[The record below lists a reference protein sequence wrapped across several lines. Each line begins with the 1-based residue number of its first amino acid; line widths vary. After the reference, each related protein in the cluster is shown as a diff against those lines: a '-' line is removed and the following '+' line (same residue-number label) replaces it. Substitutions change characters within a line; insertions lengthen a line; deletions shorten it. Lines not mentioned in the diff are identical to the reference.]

1 MMRRSLRTR
10 FAVILSGLMAALLL
24 VVAGTRV
31 FVRARDQRTMLESHA
46 EGFAQTTNTR
56 LCDVWRLYYRS
67 GSYKFREI
75 VRQMM
80 KMNEDLH
87 RLLIL
92 SVSGEVLYD
101 SFESADLTLL
111 PDRPKRVLVD
121 PELISAAAR
130 PELWKKQEKIPGVG
144 EVLLI
149 GSPYFEEWGRHP
161 YSVLYVFSY
170 DKMQDRVLESLKP
183 TLVLMLAALLV
194 VGGVSFWLAGRVTRP
209 ILELTEGVRLF
220 SEGRDHRL
228 IEIRTEDELEELG
241 DTFNRMAERIRQ
253 QVEKLENANKEL
265 ATLDRMKT
273 DLLANVSHELR
284 TPLAAIRGYVE
295 FIQEGQLGPISDAQR
310 KGLDV
315 CLRNAER
322 LTKTINMLLDF
333 SRMELGRVTIRPAP
347 FQIGRLV
354 TQVVS
359 GVESEARKKKIRL
372 VARVPRE
379 LKPVDGDRDRLT
391 QVLENLITN
400 AIKFTPE
407 GGTVEVSARLVTPDA
422 GGPSKVEISVADS
435 GAGIPPEER
444 RRIFDKFYQS
454 DATATRKFG
463 GIGLGL
469 AIVKSILDAH
479 GSEIVVEERPGGG
492 SVFRFA
498 LPAVEARTE
507 SGIFEGFL
515 PVDGGAAEILAID
528 DDADFLAIIRETLT
542 KQGFTVRTASSAA
555 EGLQAATERPPKLI
569 LLDIRLPDRDGLDLL
584 HSLKEDPATRDVPI
598 LVVSVVDERLEGLRL
613 GAIEYLVKP
622 VDRAKLVEAATRALG
637 RSPAS
642 SGRFEPSPRV
652 LVVDDEEEV
661 RQLLARALRVNGF
674 RVETAGS
681 GTEALEKARLEPP
694 DLLLLDLWLPD
705 MPGWD
710 VMQRLKAI
718 PECAAVPVVVLTAHS
733 GPEEVKEGE
742 RLGVDGFLAKPVD
755 MTRILDKIKTLLAE
769 PGNAA

>member
-1 MMRRSLRTR
+1 MRRSLRTR
-10 FAVILSGLMAALLL
+10 FAVILSSVMGLLLLL
-24 VVAGTRV
+24 VAGALV
-31 FVRARDQRTMLESHA
+31 FVRARDQRTMLETHA

-75 VRQMM
+75 VRKTMEL
-80 KMNEDLH
+80 NEDLH

-121 PELISAAAR
+121 PELIAASAR
-130 PELWKKQEKIPGVG
+130 PEIWKKNEKIPGVG

-161 YSVLYVFSY
+161 YSVLYVFTY
-170 DKMQDRVLESLKP
+170 DKMQRRVLESLRP
-183 TLVLMLAALLV
+183 TLALMLAALV
-194 VGGVSFWLAGRVTRP
+194 VVAGVSFWLAGRVTRP

-228 IEIRTEDELEELG
+228 IEIATEDELEELG

-265 ATLDRMKT
+265 STLDRMKT

-295 FIQEGQLGPISDAQR
+295 FIQEGQLGPISEAQR

-347 FQIGRLV
+347 FQIGRLIA
-354 TQVVS
+354 QVVS

-372 VARVPRE
+372 LMHVPRD
-379 LKPVDGDRDRLT
+379 LKAVDGDRDRLT

-407 GGTVEVSARLVTPDA
+407 DGTVDIAARPLDGEAATRVEV
-422 GGPSKVEISVADS
+422 SVADS
-435 GAGIPPEER
+435 GTGIPPEER
-444 RRIFDKFYQS
+444 KRIFDKFYQS

-469 AIVKSILDAH
+469 AIVKSILEAH
-479 GSEIVVEERPGGG
+479 GSDIAVEDRPGGG
-492 SVFRFA
+492 SVFRFS

-507 SGIFEGFL
+507 SGIFEGLL
-515 PVDGGAAEILAID
+515 PTDGGSAEILAID
-528 DDADFLAIIRETLT
+528 DDADFLSIIKETLST
-542 KQGFTVRTASSAA
+542 QGFKVRTARSAA
-555 EGLQAATERPPKLI
+555 EGLSAAKERPPKLI

-584 HSLKEDPATRDVPI
+584 HSLKEDPATKDVPI
-598 LVVSVVDERLEGLRL
+598 LVVSIVDERLEGLRL

-661 RQLLARALRVNGF
+661 QQLLARALRINGF
-674 RVETAGS
+674 
-681 GTEALEKARLEPP
+681 
-694 DLLLLDLWLPD
+694 
-705 MPGWD
+705 
-710 VMQRLKAI
+710 
-718 PECAAVPVVVLTAHS
+718 
-733 GPEEVKEGE
+733 
-742 RLGVDGFLAKPVD
+742 
-755 MTRILDKIKTLLAE
+755 
-769 PGNAA
+769 

>member
-1 MMRRSLRTR
+1 MMKRSLRTR
-10 FAVILSGLMAALLL
+10 FAVILSGLMGALLL
-24 VVAGTRV
+24 VVAGTLV
-31 FVRARDQRTMLESHA
+31 FVRARDQRTMLETHA
-46 EGFAQTTNTR
+46 ESFAQTTHTR
-56 LCDVWRLYYRS
+56 LCEVWRLYYRS

-75 VRQMM
+75 VRQTM

-87 RLLIL
+87 RVLIL
-92 SVSGEVLYD
+92 SVSAEVLYD

-111 PDRPKRVLVD
+111 PERPKRVLVD
-121 PELISAAAR
+121 SELIANAAK
-130 PELWKKQEKIPGVG
+130 PEPWKKHDTIEGLG
-144 EVLLI
+144 EVLLV

-161 YSVLYVFSY
+161 YSVLYVFTY
-170 DKMQDRVLESLKP
+170 DKMQARVLASLKP
-183 TLVLMLAALLV
+183 TLILMLVALV
-194 VGGVSFWLAGRVTRP
+194 VVAGVSFWLAGRVTRP
-209 ILELTEGVRLF
+209 IMELTEGVRLF

-228 IEIRTEDELEELG
+228 IQIETEDELEELG

-295 FIQEGQLGPISDAQR
+295 FIQEGQLGGISEAQR

-347 FQIGRLV
+347 FQIGRLIA
-354 TQVVS
+354 QIVS
-359 GVESEARKKKIRL
+359 GVESEARKKGIRL
-372 VARVPRE
+372 AMRVPRD
-379 LKPVDGDRDRLT
+379 LKAVDGDRDRLT

-407 GGTVEVSARLVTPDA
+407 GGQVEVTARLLPSDGA
-422 GGPSKVEISVADS
+422 GSRVEVGVADS

-454 DATATRKFG
+454 DATATRRFG

-479 GSEIVVEERPGGG
+479 GSEITVEERPGGG
-492 SVFRFA
+492 SVFRFSLA
-498 LPAVEARTE
+498 SVEARTE
-507 SGIFEGFL
+507 SGIFEGL
-515 PVDGGAAEILAID
+515 VPVQGGPAEILAID

-542 KQGFTVRTASSAA
+542 KQGFTVRTASSAE
-555 EGLQAATERPPKLI
+555 EGLAAARDRTPKLI

-584 HSLKEDPATRDVPI
+584 HALKEMPETKDVPI

-622 VDRAKLVEAATRALG
+622 VDRGRLVEAATRALG
-637 RSPAS
+637 RSPNS
-642 SGRFEPSPRV
+642 GGRFEPSPRV
-652 LVVDDEEEV
+652 LVVDDEEQV
-661 RQLLARALRVNGF
+661 QALLARALRVNGF
-674 RVETAGS
+674 RVETAGT
-681 GTEALEKARLEPP
+681 GDEALDKARSYPP
-694 DLLLLDLWLPD
+694 DLILLDLLLPD
-705 MPGWD
+705 MSGWD
-710 VMQRLKAI
+710 VMKRLKATEECGSI
-718 PECAAVPVVVLTAHS
+718 PIVVLTAHT

-742 RLGVDGFLAKPVD
+742 RLGVDAFLAKPVD
-755 MTRILDKIKTLLAE
+755 MGRILDKIKSLLNESGTVA
-769 PGNAA
+769 